1 MQLPSFSKPK
11 DYVDEI
17 FGPIKEHLD
26 IANSYQESSEPTP
39 FAFVTP
45 SFQTEALDGQYDY
58 YNHFNGTYYN
68 ILHRGREPSK
78 SITQN
83 TPTDDKKELKEVV
96 LEHNGQRIILEV
108 EGDPF
113 KTIHD
118 AFNQT
123 YNPDH
128 FEDTD
133 IADKSQKKEPLD
145 SLHVENMDKANKS
158 IEMHQDYDERGPTTV
173 QAYNSITLKIKAGA
187 KKQKTKEPF
196 KIQQDYDEDTDR
208 PTSSQIDNSTATDN
222 DKVNKQQLKES
233 LAPHQNEQE
242 AERDKDKVEKEESTQ
257 KVLDEN
263 DLIVSSTQEESSII
277 STSMQ
282 GSQTL
287 QLRGCLKFN
296 PIAF

>member
-17 FGPIKEHLD
+17 FGPIKENLD
-26 IANSYQESSEPTP
+26 ISNSYKESSEPTP

-128 FEDTD
+128 FENTD
-133 IADKSQKKEPLD
+133 IVVKSQNKGPLD
-145 SLHVENMDKANKS
+145 SLHVKSMDKANKS
-158 IEMHQDYDERGPTTV
+158 FEIHQDYDKRESTTV
-173 QAYNSITLKIKAGA
+173 QEYNSKNFKFEEKAY
-187 KKQKTKEPF
+187 KKQTRETFKE
-196 KIQQDYDEDTDR
+196 QDNYE
-208 PTSSQIDNSTATDN
+208 NN
-222 DKVNKQQLKES
+222 GKQQLKES
-233 LAPHQNEQE
+233 FAPHQNEQE
-242 AERDKDKVEKEESTQ
+242 SKRAENKVEKEDSTQ
-257 KVLDEN
+257 KVLNEN
-263 DLIVSSTQEESSII
+263 DFVVTSTQEESSII

-296 PIAF
+296 PIAFVDNS

>member
-17 FGPIKEHLD
+17 FGPIKENLD
-26 IANSYQESSEPTP
+26 ISNSYIESSEPTP

-45 SFQTEALDGQYDY
+45 SYQTEALDGQYDY

-128 FEDTD
+128 FENTD
-133 IADKSQKKEPLD
+133 IVVKSQNKGPLD
-145 SLHVENMDKANKS
+145 SLHVKSMDKANKS
-158 IEMHQDYDERGPTTV
+158 FEIHQDYDKRESTTV
-173 QAYNSITLKIKAGA
+173 QEYNSKNFKFEEKAY
-187 KKQKTKEPF
+187 KKQTRETFKE
-196 KIQQDYDEDTDR
+196 QDNYE
-208 PTSSQIDNSTATDN
+208 NN
-222 DKVNKQQLKES
+222 GKQQLKES
-233 LAPHQNEQE
+233 FAPHRNEQE
-242 AERDKDKVEKEESTQ
+242 SKRAENKVEKEDSTQ
-257 KVLDEN
+257 KVLTEN
-263 DLIVSSTQEESSII
+263 DFVVTSTQEESLII

-287 QLRGCLKFN
+287 QLRVCLKFN
-296 PIAF
+296 PIAFVDNS